1 MDKRYMAI
9 GTSMLVLKL
18 LEEEPL
24 YGYQMIRL
32 MEQRSRNVF
41 QLKEGTLYPILHTL
55 EQQGAVTSFQQTA
68 DTGKIRKYYA
78 ITPHGKKLL
87 KEKTQEWKTYEAAVN
102 QVLDTEIP
110 LTVQGFQN
118 GKLSRGQLMILK
130 DMGLC
135 CTKSPFC
142 LVKDNHGF

>member
-1 MDKRYMAI
+1 MANAYEIVMESRKQLVDK
-9 GTSMLVLKL
+9 
-18 LEEEPL
+18 
-24 YGYQMIRL
+24 MIRL

-102 QVLDTEIP
+102 QVLEHVVIGG
-110 LTVQGFQN
+110 V
-118 GKLSRGQLMILK
+118 
-130 DMGLC
+130 
-135 CTKSPFC
+135 
-142 LVKDNHGF
+142 

>member
-55 EQQGAVTSFQQTA
+55 
-68 DTGKIRKYYA
+68 
-78 ITPHGKKLL
+78 L

-102 QVLDTEIP
+102 QVLEHVVIGG
-110 LTVQGFQN
+110 V
-118 GKLSRGQLMILK
+118 
-130 DMGLC
+130 
-135 CTKSPFC
+135 
-142 LVKDNHGF
+142 

>member
-41 QLKEGTLYPILHTL
+41 QLKE
-55 EQQGAVTSFQQTA
+55 
-68 DTGKIRKYYA
+68 
-78 ITPHGKKLL
+78 
-87 KEKTQEWKTYEAAVN
+87 
-102 QVLDTEIP
+102 
-110 LTVQGFQN
+110 
-118 GKLSRGQLMILK
+118 
-130 DMGLC
+130 
-135 CTKSPFC
+135 
-142 LVKDNHGF
+142 

>member
-55 EQQGAVTSFQQTA
+55 EQQGRCHQLSA
-68 DTGKIRKYYA
+68 DCRHRQDPQILCHYPAWKKASERKDS
-78 ITPHGKKLL
+78 GVENL
-87 KEKTQEWKTYEAAVN
+87 
-102 QVLDTEIP
+102 
-110 LTVQGFQN
+110 
-118 GKLSRGQLMILK
+118 
-130 DMGLC
+130 
-135 CTKSPFC
+135 
-142 LVKDNHGF
+142 

>member
-68 DTGKIRKYYA
+68 DTGKIRQD
-78 ITPHGKKLL
+78 ITPLPRM
-87 KEKTQEWKTYEAAVN
+87 EKS
-102 QVLDTEIP
+102 
-110 LTVQGFQN
+110 F
-118 GKLSRGQLMILK
+118 
-130 DMGLC
+130 
-135 CTKSPFC
+135 
-142 LVKDNHGF
+142 

>member
-55 EQQGAVTSFQQTA
+55 EQQGAVTSSA
-68 DTGKIRKYYA
+68 DCRHRQGSQILCHYPAWKKASERKDS
-78 ITPHGKKLL
+78 GVENL
-87 KEKTQEWKTYEAAVN
+87 
-102 QVLDTEIP
+102 
-110 LTVQGFQN
+110 
-118 GKLSRGQLMILK
+118 
-130 DMGLC
+130 
-135 CTKSPFC
+135 
-142 LVKDNHGF
+142 

>member
-1 MDKRYMAI
+1 MLMDKRYMAI

-32 MEQRSRNVF
+32 MEQRSQNVF
-41 QLKEGTLYPILHTL
+41 QLKEGTLYPILHNL

-102 QVLDTEIP
+102 QVLEHVVIGC
-110 LTVQGFQN
+110 V
-118 GKLSRGQLMILK
+118 
-130 DMGLC
+130 
-135 CTKSPFC
+135 
-142 LVKDNHGF
+142 

>member
-78 ITPHGKKLL
+78 ITPTGRLL
-87 KEKTQEWKTYEAAVN
+87 LEEKAREWEIYQTAVN
-102 QVLDTEIP
+102 QV
-110 LTVQGFQN
+110 
-118 GKLSRGQLMILK
+118 
-130 DMGLC
+130 MGGVV
-135 CTKSPFC
+135 F
-142 LVKDNHGF
+142 G